1 MATRAII
8 AIEEESEQF
17 TAVYLHFDG
26 YPDGA
31 GAVLTEHYIDAGRV
45 RQLLAL
51 GDLSVLRP
59 LPGEQHDFNRKYE
72 IAAAQGWTTA
82 YHRDRGD
89 EWECVKPL
97 EVVGRRCFEARLMEH
112 WFCDWGYLFQDGRWL
127 ITRLASYRG
136 RLPEVGIAWEPLTE
150 RLAAKQKEGETC

>member
-8 AIEEESEQF
+8 AIEEEGEQF
-17 TAVYLHFDG
+17 TAVYLHFSG

-31 GAVLTEHYIDAGRV
+31 GAVLAEHYTDAGRV

-51 GDLSVLRP
+51 GNLIGLRP
-59 LPGEQHDFNRKYE
+59 SLGEKHDAKDNSLARR
-72 IAAAQGWTTA
+72 QGWTTA

-97 EVVGRRCFEARLMEH
+97 EVVGRRCFEARLMEY

-127 ITRLASYRG
+127 ITHLASYRG
-136 RLPEVGIAWEPLTE
+136 RLPEAGITWEMLTD
-150 RLAAKQKEGETC
+150 RLAANRQGRGETC